1 MQLYYAKTSSWLAIE
16 YFNFLF
22 VPFQED
28 YFFLKTFL
36 CFSFYGGRRSNEILW
51 MAIVKEGK
59 NVSYTKKLN
68 KTILNIFFFFFVQG
82 TRQSS
87 FQIMINKTQNLSM
100 SRLFCYKLANIFPEL
115 PKWETSTFSFRHFGF
130 LSKFKSF
137 SFMASLRSYHL
148 QVNLL
153 WKCLKEI
160 RQIRE
165 KAIKIK

>member
-1 MQLYYAKTSSWLAIE
+1 M
-16 YFNFLF
+16 FLF
-22 VPFQED
+22 LWWSAKQWNSLNGD
-28 YFFLKTFL
+28 RK
-36 CFSFYGGRRSNEILW
+36 GRKKCVIH
-51 MAIVKEGK
+51 K
-59 NVSYTKKLN
+59 KKLN
-68 KTILNIFFFFFVQG
+68 KTILNIFFFFFVQF
-82 TRQSS
+82 S